1 MSRPIEESAKISEKL
16 WKTNDTNAMFV
27 VALAGLTSG

>member
-1 MSRPIEESAKISEKL
+1 MSPPNEESAKIGKKL